1 MPDGSEST
9 AKKTLFAEISFSFT
23 MMLIPEFRMWAFISE
38 TTVFSM
44 LPQQRVRLCFPMQAI
59 GSILIW
65 HGAGGFFK
73 FRQLFRN
80 CNIDM
85 KKAIPPRREMNVR
98 GLIKIKED
106 VILA

>member
-1 MPDGSEST
+1 
-9 AKKTLFAEISFSFT
+9 LF
-23 MMLIPEFRMWAFISE
+23 
-38 TTVFSM
+38 
-44 LPQQRVRLCFPMQAI
+44 C
-59 GSILIW
+59 
-65 HGAGGFFK
+65 
-73 FRQLFRN
+73 N

>member
-9 AKKTLFAEISFSFT
+9 AKKTLFAEILFSFYDDAYS
-23 MMLIPEFRMWAFISE
+23 RISHVGVYLGNNSFLHASA
-38 TTVFSM
+38 TAGSVVISNAGNWFNTH
-44 LPQQRVRLCFPMQAI
+44 LAWGRRV
-59 GSILIW
+59 
-65 HGAGGFFK
+65 FK
-73 FRQLFRN
+73 FRRLFCN

>member
-1 MPDGSEST
+1 
-9 AKKTLFAEISFSFT
+9 
-23 MMLIPEFRMWAFISE
+23 
-38 TTVFSM
+38 
-44 LPQQRVRLCFPMQAI
+44 MQAI

-73 FRQLFRN
+73 FRRLFCN